1 MYKYILNQSP
11 RVLASMKAEKI
22 LKASN
27 LKTCGSKSDNTKIM
41 KLACSG
47 NIKHWA
53 PDVNKR
59 KRITTFDVY
68 VLMFQRTGKSN
79 IPYYS
84 VVNFMTYS

>member
-1 MYKYILNQSP
+1 MYKYTLNQSLC

-27 LKTCGSKSDNTKIM
+27 LKTCGSESDNTRIIM

-53 PDVNKR
+53 PDVTKENESLL
-59 KRITTFDVY
+59 
-68 VLMFQRTGKSN
+68 LMF
-79 IPYYS
+79 
-84 VVNFMTYS
+84 MC